1 MSKQKEKEVKTY
13 KPVDPEDIS
22 KTIDTVVSLMESID
36 ASREMINGKVKY
48 LKDTYGLNST
58 YVRAAATAIK
68 KQAVDEIDE
77 KTKAIQEII
86 DLCTS

>member
-1 MSKQKEKEVKTY
+1 MAKEKETKTVKPLDTDD
-13 KPVDPEDIS
+13 VAS
-22 KTIDTVVSLMESID
+22 TINTIVGLMESVD
-36 ASREMINGKVKY
+36 ASREMINAKVKY

-58 YVRAAATAIK
+58 HVRAAATAIK

-86 DLCTS
+86 DICTS

>member
-1 MSKQKEKEVKTY
+1 MAKEKEQKAV
-13 KPVDPEDIS
+13 KPVDPEDVAS
-22 KTIDTVVSLMESID
+22 TIDTIVSLMESVD
-36 ASREMINGKVKY
+36 ASREMINAKVKY
-48 LKDTYGLNST
+48 LKDTYGLNSA

>member
-1 MSKQKEKEVKTY
+1 MAKEKEVKNV
-13 KPVDPEDIS
+13 KPIDSSDVSSHVD
-22 KTIDTVVSLMESID
+22 TIVSLMESVD
-36 ASREMINGKVKY
+36 ASREMINAKVKY
-48 LKDTYGLNST
+48 LKDTYGLNPSH
-58 YVRAAATAIK
+58 VRAAATAIK

>member
-1 MSKQKEKEVKTY
+1 MAKEKEPKSV
-13 KPVDPEDIS
+13 KPVDPEDVAS
-22 KTIDTVVSLMESID
+22 TIDTIVSLMESVD
-36 ASREMINGKVKY
+36 ASREMINAKVKY